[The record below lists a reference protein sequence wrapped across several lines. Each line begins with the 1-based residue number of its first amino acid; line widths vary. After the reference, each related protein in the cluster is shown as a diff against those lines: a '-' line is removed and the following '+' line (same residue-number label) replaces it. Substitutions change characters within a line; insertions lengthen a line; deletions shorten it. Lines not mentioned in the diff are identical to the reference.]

1 VALALGDVDLAEQV
15 LDAVREPI
23 ARIGIRDVGADVHHA
38 LAACA
43 EARGDLAGAA
53 ALLAAGLEVAGSD
66 GFVALRLALRMA
78 LARVTGDAVHMEAAR
93 ALIDEIAASVGD
105 ASGLGAGFRGAA
117 LEELAAA
124 GAPAP
129 S

>member
-1 VALALGDVDLAEQV
+1 M
-15 LDAVREPI
+15 REPI
-23 ARIGIRDVGADVHHA
+23 ARIGIRDGGADVHDA
-38 LAACA
+38 LA
-43 EARGDLAGAA
+43 ARGDLAGAA

-66 GFVALRLALRMA
+66 GFVAPRLA

-105 ASGLGAGFRGAA
+105 ASGPGAGFRAAA

>member
-1 VALALGDVDLAEQV
+1 M
-15 LDAVREPI
+15 
-23 ARIGIRDVGADVHHA
+23 
-38 LAACA
+38 
-43 EARGDLAGAA
+43 AGAA

-66 GFVALRLALRMA
+66 GFVAPRLALE
-78 LARVTGDAVHMEAAR
+78 RVTGDAVHMEAAR

-105 ASGLGAGFRGAA
+105 ASGLGAGFRAA
-117 LEELAAA
+117 AREEVAAA